1 MTLHLGEV
9 LRQYSFASVSLV
21 NEPNLLKII
30 RIPWFRTGIIPEEIR
45 EKLVDELSP
54 EITRKVREEIHRIL
68 EANEPPPDSYAAE
81 KRERQ
86 LTIQNW
92 QLQPLSWVQKI
103 QVGEKIE
110 DMMDREEINDVTV
123 LKYLK
128 SQDDQR
134 MTIPVPESWKEVIY
148 KKGMPVLGLR
158 SWVRWTVLLPIILLL
173 LQPAIDFARKGH
185 FQSIQDLKQLI
196 KKPDNFVEI
205 DGVYYKLDEATDSAL
220 YFAYLGNY
228 SYWQGDF
235 GPAYNRYTEAIQLNR
250 FEPDYYYQRGLAN
263 YHLTRLAKVDSIL
276 LDTYKDFVRSVNL
289 RPLFTSETKRRRD
302 TVINLPVGS
311 TGNISYDGQMI
322 LVSEGSSAK
331 IYSRDS
337 LKLLSSIPLGG
348 VPRAMNWSKDGKYIL
363 SAVGNNG
370 QIHEVQTGQKTARF
384 EAHNYPINSI
394 RFSPNGKYV
403 ITGAE
408 DNLAIIWNRERG
420 ESKRPIHYLEHIH
433 SGPIL
438 DVAFSPDNRFV
449 ATASADS
456 TAGIWNSSTGQL
468 EGYLLNHG
476 FPVISVAFSPDSR
489 SIMTASANGK
499 IALWDLN
506 GTKQFEKHILGE
518 TLSHVSFSADGSILM
533 TLGEKSDHSSKTIG
547 FYSFRYERPMV
558 KIDVSEFQTYDDQPA
573 FVSLSG
579 DGNYLLLVVED
590 IGIMTYNFD
599 PLTFE
604 SNLIR
609 KYGQFNRS
617 VINYEREL
625 FADAISDFGKLIKQ
639 DGQNLDAYY
648 GRGLSYLYQAQTSSE
663 SLDTISFRLG
673 IEDLKYIMSR
683 KNNYFDSLPE
693 LLPFFFQFF
702 SDYEGLEKY
711 ADDLCLIT
719 QMIDA
724 GYCELFKYEQILP
737 YSDGLAAVKNDELWG
752 YIDSSRSLVI
762 PFQYLE
768 AYPFKNGLAKVKA
781 RVRKTSSQFQLINS
795 RNEVV
800 YVDIGN
806 PAEGLQYVRS
816 PRNGLFGY
824 IDVETGEEIIKPV
837 YETAEDFERGYAIV
851 SVREQKE
858 LRYGLIDRN
867 GSAGRYGGFIYS
879 KIIGQFGRDNKIS
892 VVSVEG
898 KSYELDYISPFGDQK
913 AVEFTGDIED
923 FQEKRNLP
931 NQSNL
936 PYEIVGDL
944 SNGLIRAQQGGKF
957 GFVAQVKQMNPYVQQ
972 TQSSKVEAGLRNPE
986 EQYVVIIPFQYTE
999 AYDFSYERA
1008 GVKNADGIW
1017 GFIDTYGKVVIPYSY
1032 DHVDYFIKRED
1043 KILAQVEE
1051 NKQTY
1056 YIDRAGNCISFG
1068 ELTCPTP
1075 EMRTYSKNTKLKT
1088 YTDQETNLQVFE
1100 ENGKWGLRDQD
1111 GKIIVMPKFDN
1122 QINFSENLA
1131 RVSKDG
1137 KWGFIDR
1144 TGKEIIGFD
1153 FEGALDFSD
1162 GLAAV
1167 KQGSRWGYIDT
1178 NGKVQINFLFSA
1190 PGRFQNGW
1198 AIIKEGKVSFK
1209 IDKKGNKIGSRRN

>member
-1 MTLHLGEV
+1 MVQFEDTATIGSDIYRLWDFGNGYVLADSISPKVFFPDTGIYEVSLTAINAYGCEINTRQLVNLRTPQTCFASFEAIITAENDRMVMFNDTSKAAANDPIVDWHWSFGDDDQTTTKGINPVFTYQTYREYKVCLTITTESDCKDTYCKVIRLKDPRKASELLNLSPQPPVHISIDSLRTSRLAPLWPLIRLSIALLLLFLLIFYELYKRNKKQLALSRETSKNGPYNWPLQFPHQAEIYPDEVFHKVATHLRQRQFSEILELDMDRTIESTLNSGGFPSFEYSFGTRPSEYLVLIERSNFKDHQARLYELLAEQLGSQDIFIDVYYYQSDFRMYWKDLTERPIYLKELKARHPNHRLIILGDGEHLLDPVYGDLNYDAFEFLEWKDRAVLTPIPPSEWGLQEVNLAKNFYVLPSTTKSLSTLLDYFHSGEKQRIGTWVKSGPYHPPLPDFDDDYDFDLEELKVYLGPDVYQWVAACAVYPELHWDMTLHLGEV

-110 DMMDREEINDVTV
+110 DMMDRGEINDVTV

-433 SGPIL
+433 SEPIL
-438 DVAFSPDNRFV
+438 YVAFSPDNRFV
-449 ATASADS
+449 ATAS
-456 TAGIWNSSTGQL
+456 
-468 EGYLLNHG
+468 
-476 FPVISVAFSPDSR
+476 
-489 SIMTASANGK
+489 
-499 IALWDLN
+499 
-506 GTKQFEKHILGE
+506 
-518 TLSHVSFSADGSILM
+518 
-533 TLGEKSDHSSKTIG
+533 
-547 FYSFRYERPMV
+547 
-558 KIDVSEFQTYDDQPA
+558 
-573 FVSLSG
+573 
-579 DGNYLLLVVED
+579 
-590 IGIMTYNFD
+590 
-599 PLTFE
+599 
-604 SNLIR
+604 
-609 KYGQFNRS
+609 
-617 VINYEREL
+617 
-625 FADAISDFGKLIKQ
+625 
-639 DGQNLDAYY
+639 
-648 GRGLSYLYQAQTSSE
+648 
-663 SLDTISFRLG
+663 
-673 IEDLKYIMSR
+673 
-683 KNNYFDSLPE
+683 
-693 LLPFFFQFF
+693 
-702 SDYEGLEKY
+702 
-711 ADDLCLIT
+711 
-719 QMIDA
+719 
-724 GYCELFKYEQILP
+724 
-737 YSDGLAAVKNDELWG
+737 
-752 YIDSSRSLVI
+752 
-762 PFQYLE
+762 
-768 AYPFKNGLAKVKA
+768 
-781 RVRKTSSQFQLINS
+781 
-795 RNEVV
+795 
-800 YVDIGN
+800 
-806 PAEGLQYVRS
+806 
-816 PRNGLFGY
+816 
-824 IDVETGEEIIKPV
+824 
-837 YETAEDFERGYAIV
+837 
-851 SVREQKE
+851 
-858 LRYGLIDRN
+858 
-867 GSAGRYGGFIYS
+867 
-879 KIIGQFGRDNKIS
+879 
-892 VVSVEG
+892 
-898 KSYELDYISPFGDQK
+898 
-913 AVEFTGDIED
+913 
-923 FQEKRNLP
+923 
-931 NQSNL
+931 
-936 PYEIVGDL
+936 
-944 SNGLIRAQQGGKF
+944 
-957 GFVAQVKQMNPYVQQ
+957 
-972 TQSSKVEAGLRNPE
+972 
-986 EQYVVIIPFQYTE
+986 
-999 AYDFSYERA
+999 
-1008 GVKNADGIW
+1008 
-1017 GFIDTYGKVVIPYSY
+1017 
-1032 DHVDYFIKRED
+1032 
-1043 KILAQVEE
+1043 
-1051 NKQTY
+1051 
-1056 YIDRAGNCISFG
+1056 
-1068 ELTCPTP
+1068 
-1075 EMRTYSKNTKLKT
+1075 
-1088 YTDQETNLQVFE
+1088 
-1100 ENGKWGLRDQD
+1100 
-1111 GKIIVMPKFDN
+1111 
-1122 QINFSENLA
+1122 
-1131 RVSKDG
+1131 
-1137 KWGFIDR
+1137 
-1144 TGKEIIGFD
+1144 
-1153 FEGALDFSD
+1153 
-1162 GLAAV
+1162 
-1167 KQGSRWGYIDT
+1167 
-1178 NGKVQINFLFSA
+1178 
-1190 PGRFQNGW
+1190 
-1198 AIIKEGKVSFK
+1198 
-1209 IDKKGNKIGSRRN
+1209 